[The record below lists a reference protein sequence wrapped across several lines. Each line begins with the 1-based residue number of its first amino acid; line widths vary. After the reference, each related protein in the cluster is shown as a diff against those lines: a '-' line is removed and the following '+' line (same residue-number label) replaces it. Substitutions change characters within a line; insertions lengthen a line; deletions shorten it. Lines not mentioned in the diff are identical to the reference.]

1 MIIPASSEALYGLL
15 FCAVTGIWIVS
26 PAAEE
31 ELISATRLA
40 LSAFCYGK
48 NQVTDSLRVWNF
60 IHYPLYCQQYKI
72 MQHNGLHQ
80 LSYVGAMQ
88 KHGQHSISVALTAL
102 SFSLFQCGHNGYTC
116 KMSQSDTMSPSKFSL
131 MPASLT
137 RYFLLLIIVLLV
149 TMGVMIQSAVNAWLK
164 DKSYQVV
171 DITHAIHK
179 RVDTW
184 RYATWQLYDNVAATP
199 LTAGEGLQETRLKQ
213 DVYYLEKPRRKT
225 EALIFGS
232 HDSST
237 LEMTQ
242 RMSTY
247 LDTLWGA
254 ETVPWSMYYL
264 NGQDNSLILVS
275 TLPLKDLSSGFK
287 ESNVGGIVD
296 SRRAEMLQQANSL
309 DERESFSALRR
320 LAWQNGYYFTL
331 RTTFNQ
337 PGHLATVVAFDLPV
351 NDIIPPTMPLESFR
365 LEQDNTPSA
374 LRTAEK
380 EAADSASVNLNGSRI
395 EIASAINSTGMRLVW
410 QVPFAT
416 LLLDTLQNILLPLL
430 LNIGLLALALFGYT
444 TFRHHPV
451 RQQGEPATPAVA
463 NNELRLLRAINE
475 EIVSLLPLGLLVHDL
490 ESNRTVM
497 SNKIAD
503 HLLPHL
509 NLQNITSMADQHQG
523 VIQATINNELYE
535 IRQFRSQAVPRTQ
548 IFIIRD
554 QDREVLVSK
563 KLKQAQRL
571 YEKNQQGRIAF
582 MHHIGE
588 ALKQPARTLASE
600 AAMLAT
606 DESRKLAHHAD
617 ILVRLV
623 DEIQLANM
631 LEDGSWQSASR
642 EFSIQELINEVVPDV
657 LPVVKRKGL
666 QLLINNNLPASEQR
680 YGDRDALRRIL
691 LLLIQY
697 AVTATQIGKIT
708 LEVSADESAEDRL
721 TFRILD
727 TGNGVSSREI
737 DNLHFPFLNDTQADL
752 YGKANAL
759 TFWLCDQLARK
770 LGGHLNIKSHDE
782 LGTRY
787 LLHVKMAAS
796 APETESDERLL
807 DDVVAMI
814 DITSSEIRSIVVRQL
829 ENWGAACISPDERGG
844 SQEFD
849 LFLTD
854 NPSNLTA
861 AGLLLSDD
869 EPGVR
874 KIGPGQLR
882 VNFNMSNAMQDAVL
896 QLIEEQLAQE
906 ESVESPGANNE
917 NAELHASGYYAL
929 FVDTVPDDVKKL
941 YTEAATDDYA
951 ALAQTAHR
959 LKGVFAM
966 LNLVPGKQLC
976 ETLEHVIREKDSP
989 GIKKYISDIDAYVK
1003 SLL

>member
-1 MIIPASSEALYGLL
+1 
-15 FCAVTGIWIVS
+15 
-26 PAAEE
+26 
-31 ELISATRLA
+31 
-40 LSAFCYGK
+40 
-48 NQVTDSLRVWNF
+48 
-60 IHYPLYCQQYKI
+60 
-72 MQHNGLHQ
+72 
-80 LSYVGAMQ
+80 
-88 KHGQHSISVALTAL
+88 
-102 SFSLFQCGHNGYTC
+102 
-116 KMSQSDTMSPSKFSL
+116 MSQADTMIPGKFSL
-131 MPASLT
+131 IPGSIT
-137 RYFLLLIIVLLV
+137 RFFLLLIIVLLV

-164 DKSYQVV
+164 DKSYQIV

-184 RYATWQLYDNVAATP
+184 RYATWQIYDNIAAAP
-199 LTAGEGLQETRLKQ
+199 PSSPSEGLQETRLKQ

-242 RMSTY
+242 RISTY

-275 TLPLKDLSSGFK
+275 TLPLKDLTSSFK
-287 ESNVGGIVD
+287 DPTISNLVD
-296 SRRAEMLQQANSL
+296 SRRAEMLQQANAL
-309 DERESFSALRR
+309 DERESFSSLRR
-320 LAWQNGYYFTL
+320 LAWQNGLYFTL

-337 PGHLATVVAFDLPV
+337 PGHLATVVAFDLPI
-351 NDIIPPTMPLESFR
+351 NDLIPPGMSLDSFR
-365 LEQDNTPSA
+365 LDPDTSQNAASGQ
-374 LRTAEK
+374 EK
-380 EAADSASVNLNGSRI
+380 ETTDSVTVHFNSSRI
-395 EIASAINSTGMRLVW
+395 EISSALNGTGLRLVW
-410 QVPFAT
+410 QVPFGT

-444 TFRHHPV
+444 TFRHQPGRKADSLAASGV
-451 RQQGEPATPAVA
+451 
-463 NNELRLLRAINE
+463 NNELRVLRAFNE
-475 EIVSLLPLGLLVHDL
+475 EIVSLLPLGLLVHDQ
-490 ESNRTVM
+490 EANRTVL

-509 NLQNITSMADQHQG
+509 NLQNITAMADQHQG

-535 IRQFRSQAVPRTQ
+535 IRQFRSQVASRTQ

-554 QDREVLVSK
+554 QDREVLVNK

-571 YEKNQQGRIAF
+571 YEKNQQGRAAF
-582 MHHIGE
+582 MSNLAE
-588 ALKQPARTLASE
+588 ALKSPVKALASE
-600 AAMLAT
+600 AAALQSKEGNQLA
-606 DESRKLAHHAD
+606 DHAD
-617 ILVRLV
+617 RLVQLV

-631 LEDGSWQSASR
+631 LESDNWKGSSTQ
-642 EFSIQELINEVVPDV
+642 FSIQDLIDEVVPEV
-657 LPVVKRKGL
+657 LPVIKRKGL
-666 QLLINNNLPASEQR
+666 QLLINNNLPANEER
-680 YGDRDALRRIL
+680 HGDRDALRRIL

-697 AVTATQIGKIT
+697 AVTTTQMGKIT
-708 LEVSADESAEDRL
+708 LEVNKDESAEDRL

-727 TGNGVSSREI
+727 TGNGVSNSEI
-737 DNLHFPFLNDTQADL
+737 DNLHFPFLNDTQSDQF
-752 YGKANAL
+752 GKANAL

-770 LGGHLNIKSHDE
+770 LGGHLNIKSHED

-787 LLHVKMAAS
+787 SLHVKMAPHSQQAE
-796 APETESDERLL
+796 AEERLL

-814 DITSSEIRSIVVRQL
+814 DITSNEIRNIVVRQL
-829 ENWGAACISPDERGG
+829 ENWGATCISPDERFS
-844 SQEFD
+844 SQEYD

-861 AGLLLSDD
+861 SGLLLSDD
-869 EPGVR
+869 EVGVR
-874 KIGPGQLR
+874 NIGPGQLR
-882 VNFNMSNAMQDAVL
+882 VNFNMSNAMQGAIL

-906 ESVESPGANNE
+906 DVPESPLGGDE

-929 FVDTVPDDVKKL
+929 FVDTVPDDVKRL
-941 YTEAATDDYA
+941 YTESALSDFA

-976 ETLEHVIREKDSP
+976 ETLEQLIREKDAP
-989 GIKKYISDIDAYVK
+989 GIENYISDIDTYVK

>member
-1 MIIPASSEALYGLL
+1 MIPG
-15 FCAVTGIWIVS
+15 
-26 PAAEE
+26 
-31 ELISATRLA
+31 
-40 LSAFCYGK
+40 
-48 NQVTDSLRVWNF
+48 
-60 IHYPLYCQQYKI
+60 
-72 MQHNGLHQ
+72 
-80 LSYVGAMQ
+80 
-88 KHGQHSISVALTAL
+88 
-102 SFSLFQCGHNGYTC
+102 
-116 KMSQSDTMSPSKFSL
+116 KFSL
-131 MPASLT
+131 IPGNIT
-137 RYFLLLIIVLLV
+137 RFFLLLIIVLLV
-149 TMGVMIQSAVNAWLK
+149 TLGVMIQSAVNAWLK
-164 DKSYQVV
+164 DKSYQIV
-171 DITHAIHK
+171 DVTHAIHK
-179 RVDTW
+179 RIDTW
-184 RYATWQLYDNVAATP
+184 RYATWQIYDNIAAAP
-199 LTAGEGLQETRLKQ
+199 ASSPSDGLQETRLKQ

-242 RMSTY
+242 RISTY

-264 NGQDNSLILVS
+264 NGQDNSMILVS

-287 ESNVGGIVD
+287 DNTISNIVD
-296 SRRAEMLQQANSL
+296 SRRAEMLQQANAL
-309 DERESFSALRR
+309 DERESFSPLRR
-320 LAWQNGYYFTL
+320 LVWQNGHYFTL

-337 PGHLATVVAFDLPV
+337 PGHLATVVAFDLPI
-351 NDIIPPTMPLESFR
+351 NDLIPPGMTLDSFR
-365 LEQDNTPSA
+365 LDPDTAQTNTRTQDKDAT
-374 LRTAEK
+374 
-380 EAADSASVNLNGSRI
+380 DSASVNFNSAKIEISSSLNG
-395 EIASAINSTGMRLVW
+395 TGLRLIW
-410 QVPFAT
+410 QVPFGT

-430 LNIGLLALALFGYT
+430 LNIGLLALALFGFT
-444 TFRHHPV
+444 TFRHQSG
-451 RQQGEPATPAVA
+451 RKNDTLAPAGTS
-463 NNELRLLRAINE
+463 NELRVMRAFNE

-490 ESNRTVM
+490 EANRTVL

-509 NLQNITSMADQHQG
+509 NLQNITAMADQHQG

-535 IRQFRSQAVPRTQ
+535 IRQFRSQVASRTQ

-554 QDREVLVSK
+554 QDREVLVNK

-571 YEKNQQGRIAF
+571 YEKNQQGRAIF
-582 MHHIGE
+582 MNNLAD
-588 ALKQPARTLASE
+588 ALKLPVKTLASE
-600 AAMLAT
+600 AATLQTQEGNTLA
-606 DESRKLAHHAD
+606 DHAD
-617 ILVRLV
+617 RLVQLV

-631 LEDGSWQSASR
+631 LESDSWKGSSTQ
-642 EFSIQELINEVVPDV
+642 FSIQDLIDEVVPEV
-657 LPVVKRKGL
+657 LPAIKRKGL
-666 QLLINNNLPASEQR
+666 QLLINNHLPANEER
-680 YGDRDALRRIL
+680 HGDRDALRRIL

-697 AVTATQIGKIT
+697 AVTTTQMGKIT
-708 LEVSADESAEDRL
+708 LEVSMDESAGDRL

-727 TGNGVSSREI
+727 TGVGVSNSEI
-737 DNLHFPFLNDTQADL
+737 DNLHFPFLNPTQGDQ

-770 LGGHLNIKSHDE
+770 LGGHLNIKARED

-787 LLHVKMAAS
+787 SLHVKMAAR
-796 APETESDERLL
+796 PQQEESEEKLL

-814 DITSSEIRSIVVRQL
+814 DITSIEIRNIVVRQL
-829 ENWGAACISPDERGG
+829 ENWGASCISPDERLS
-844 SQEFD
+844 SQEYD

-861 AGLLLSDD
+861 SGLLLSDD
-869 EPGVR
+869 EVGVR

-882 VNFNMSNAMQDAVL
+882 VNFNMSNAMQGAIL

-906 ESVESPGANNE
+906 DVPESPLGGDE

-929 FVDTVPDDVKKL
+929 FVDTVPDDVKRL
-941 YTEAATDDYA
+941 YTESALSDFA

-976 ETLEHVIREKDSP
+976 ETLEQLIRESDAP
-989 GIKKYISDIDAYVK
+989 GIENYISDIDAYVK